1 MQPSSS
7 IDRASA
13 FLFRQSLS
21 PISLP
26 KLYNSAGSRDNQI
39 LPGQRCCISAVA
51 HSTFSL
57 SDGNF
62 YLEDL
67 CRSKSTLGYFD
78 QLASHGSLAY
88 PLLNP
93 LANEPES
100 KHD

>member
-13 FLFRQSLS
+13 FPFPQSLCLS
-21 PISLP
+21 STTAL
-26 KLYNSAGSRDNQI
+26 ARDTTRSFQLN
-39 LPGQRCCISAVA
+39 GAASAVA

-93 LANEPES
+93 LANEPERN
-100 KHD
+100 HD

>member
-1 MQPSSS
+1 M
-7 IDRASA
+7 RL
-13 FLFRQSLS
+13 LF
-21 PISLP
+21 PPFSLP
-26 KLYNSAGSRDNQI
+26 KLYNSAGSRYNHI
-39 LPGQRCCISAVA
+39 FPVNGAALAAGL

-57 SDGNF
+57 SIGNF

-67 CRSKSTLGYFD
+67 RRSKSTLGYFD

-93 LANEPES
+93 LANEPAS